1 MRRLEDSK
9 VVPKTQATMLTEDVR
24 LSSVF
29 KELFNSSDLDLEV
42 GIREIVDI
50 ISKLP
55 AKKQAKEFENF
66 RKGIM
71 NYIISSQSGVIK
83 NVNKDSAY
91 QHVGTQLIDVDVF
104 SNILEKLKTSGVADK
119 FLKEGDLEKLDN
131 IFTYAAVVQGQTAD
145 AGSALAG
152 AQIFGNLFTLD
163 PQKFLNAITKLSA
176 QARVAAFLDS
186 SAFSNLVLKQGK
198 DLSQAERIR
207 KMFLGKQFLG
217 NVMATFVLEGTKAI
231 SVDQQ
236 TDSLLYGPSSPTDIE
251 LDATDKEF
259 MDQILKIGT
268 N

>member
-1 MRRLEDSK
+1 
-9 VVPKTQATMLTEDVR
+9 MLTEDVR

-131 IFTYAAVVQGQTAD
+131 IYTYAAVVQGQTAD

-163 PQKFLNAITKLSA
+163 PQKFLNAVTKLSA

-186 SAFSNLVLKQGK
+186 SAFSNLVLGQGK

-217 NVMATFVLEGTKAI
+217 NVMATFVLEGTKAT